1 MIKGYFIEN
10 LTNMHVGSGDINFGV
25 VDNLVQKDAITEFPV
40 IHSSSLK
47 GAFREY
53 FESKF
58 DEDVISYI
66 FGQNPD
72 SSDAKRPGAFAFF
85 EAKLLFRPVRSSEE
99 LFFNATSKG
108 ILEEFL
114 IMIDSLG
121 VEFSLRDDIKKLINS
136 AESYVVANK
145 NVILED
151 IEAKKVDFDLSE
163 EFKKLF
169 GKNIAVYPDGEFKE
183 LSLPF
188 IARNRL
194 ENGESKNLWY
204 EEVVPRFS
212 KFYFFVQK
220 PDNIKEKDRELI
232 EKFEKLFNET
242 KLIQLGANKSIG
254 YGVCEIKEMR

>member
-1 MIKGYFIEN
+1 MIKGYFLKN

-25 VDNLVQKDAITEFPV
+25 VDNLVQKDAITNYPV

-47 GAFREY
+47 GAFREH
-53 FESKF
+53 FESF
-58 DEDVISYI
+58 EDNDMINYI
-66 FGQNPD
+66 FGQNPED
-72 SSDAKRPGAFAFF
+72 SSTKRPGAFAFF

-99 LFFNATSKG
+99 LYFSATSKG

-114 IMIDSLG
+114 LMINNLG
-121 VEFSLRDDIKKLINS
+121 VEFSLKSEIETLLQQ
-136 AESYVVANK
+136 ANENIIATK
-145 NVILED
+145 DVILED
-151 IEAKKVDFDLSE
+151 EKAKKADFKLTDK
-163 EFKKLF
+163 FKQLF
-169 GKNIAVYPDGEFKE
+169 GENIAIYPDSLFKE

-212 KFYFFVQK
+212 IFYFFIQK
-220 PDNIKEKDRELI
+220 PDNINEKYLNQVQSFE
-232 EKFEKLFNET
+232 EKFNNT

-254 YGVCEIKEMR
+254 YGVCEIKEIQ